1 VKIPC
6 LLIAYSRLDG
16 IRNLLAS
23 LDEEKVSRLY
33 LAIDGSDNQSIREIQ
48 SEIAEFV
55 SNYAK
60 SHHIELKI
68 WHRDRNIG
76 AAISII
82 TAVDWFFSS
91 EDFGIILEDDLIVGT
106 DFMDFAQISFD
117 RMVEDQDCLLF
128 SGNQFLT
135 KDLASDRIAW
145 TNYSLI
151 WGWGTT
157 RTKWSEMKDGI
168 LFYKIDFFRGIFNPV
183 KNYWRVGADRARL
196 GKLDAWDIPLAHF
209 MLLENKFCITPP
221 VNLVTNQGND
231 IHALHTA
238 SDGYPLNIP
247 TEKLT
252 TLNFIKEERNL
263 NKIRHYNKD
272 LEKIIF
278 KVKPKHSLL
287 SIHYLFSKLFSK
299 KTTHASRLVD
309 RLSAIEI
316 PK

>member
-1 VKIPC
+1 MKIPC

-23 LDEEKVSRLY
+23 LDQEKVSRLY
-33 LAIDGSDNQSIREIQ
+33 LAIDGSDNQSTREIQ
-48 SEIAEFV
+48 SEIVEYV
-55 SNYAK
+55 SNYAN
-60 SHHIELKI
+60 SRDIDLKI
-68 WHRDRNIG
+68 WHRVRNLG
-76 AAISII
+76 AAVSII

-106 DFMDFAQISFD
+106 DFLDFAQISFE

-128 SGNQFLT
+128 SGDQFLT

-157 RTKWSEMKDGI
+157 RTKWCEMKHGI
-168 LFYKIDFFRGIFNPV
+168 LFYKIDFFREIFNPV

-231 IHALHTA
+231 VYALHTA

-247 TEKLT
+247 ATELAT
-252 TLNFIKEERNL
+252 HNFIKEERNL
-263 NKIRHYNKD
+263 KRIRDYNKD
-272 LEKIIF
+272 LEKMVF

-287 SIHYLFSKLFSK
+287 SIHYLFVKLFSK
-299 KTTHASRLVD
+299 KTTQASRLLDRVSIVD
-309 RLSAIEI
+309 I